1 MDSATGLGGV
11 LAVVGGWFVIGLLSL
26 VRPRSLRIVV
36 KLLFPLGA
44 LGGLVLGALGGWAL
58 ARPPADL
65 VLPLGLPGFPIHL
78 RLDPLSAFF
87 LLLLGLAAAGI
98 SIFSAGYFHEE
109 PDGPPPGLLSM
120 QYHTFLASMA
130 LVLLANDAYGFMVFW
145 EMMALSSYFLVT
157 TEHRLITSR
166 RAGFLYLLLTHI
178 GALSI
183 LLCFGVLQGGGWQF
197 TFAAMRATPI
207 SPLWASIAF
216 GLAVFG
222 FGAKAGLVPVHVWL
236 PEAHPAAPSP
246 VSALMS
252 GAMLKMAAYGM
263 LLVSLVLLPHVLWWW
278 GAMLIALGLFA
289 ALFGAVFAAVQTD
302 IKRLLAYSS
311 IENMGIIFAGIGL
324 TLLFH
329 SFHMPVLAALA
340 LTATLY
346 QCLNHAFF
354 KSLLFLVAGS
364 VLHATGERQLGRF
377 GGLVHK
383 MPWVAG
389 LGLVGALAAA
399 GLPPLNGFVSEWLL
413 LQSFLFTPRIPQS
426 FANMLVPTGAAVLVL
441 VAALAGY
448 VMVKLYGVIFLGQM
462 RQPQLAHAHDCS
474 RLERLGLLW
483 FAVGC
488 VLLGLLPSIIVR
500 WLAPVNRFALAS
512 ARGIHAASPWL
523 LAPISPQR
531 ASYNP
536 IILLLGALSIIVV
549 TMTVIALRRPH
560 RLRRMPVWN
569 CGNPPPSPR
578 MQDTAEGLGQP
589 IRHIFAPFFRIQR
602 HLPTPFDA
610 APHYEVTVEDRS
622 WYLLYAPLI
631 RVVRAAE
638 QVVGRLQNR
647 RISTYLLYSFL
658 TLIVLLVIFL

>member
-1 MDSATGLGGV
+1 MGV
-11 LAVVGGWFVIGLLSL
+11 LAVVGGWIAIGLLSL
-26 VRPRSLRIVV
+26 VRSHSIRVV
-36 KLLFPLGA
+36 RLLFSLGA
-44 LGGLVLGALGGWAL
+44 LAGLALGILGWQAL
-58 ARPPADL
+58 SLAPVDL
-65 VLPLGLPGFPIHL
+65 ILPLGLPGFPIHL

-87 LLLLGLAAAGI
+87 LLLLGFAAAGV
-98 SIFSAGYFHEE
+98 SLFSAGYFHEE
-109 PDGPPPGLLSM
+109 PGRTPGLLSL

-145 EMMALSSYFLVT
+145 ETMALSSYFLVT
-157 TEHRLITSR
+157 TEHHVASTR

-183 LLCFGVLQGGGWQF
+183 LLCFGILQGGGWQF
-197 TFAAMRATPI
+197 TFTAMRATPI
-207 SPLWASIAF
+207 SPVWASIAF
-216 GLAVFG
+216 GLAVLG

-252 GAMLKMAAYGM
+252 GAMLKMAAYGL

-278 GAMLIALGLFA
+278 GAMLIALGLFT

-311 IENMGIIFAGIGL
+311 VENMGIVFAGIGL

-346 QCLNHAFF
+346 QCLNHTFF

-364 VLHATGERQLGRF
+364 VLHATGERNLGKF
-377 GGLVHK
+377 GGLIHK
-383 MPWVAG
+383 MPWVAA
-389 LGLVGALAAA
+389 LGLIGALAAA

-426 FANMLVPTGAAVLVL
+426 FANMLVPTGAAMLAL

-462 RQPQLAHAHDCS
+462 RQPQLADAHDCN
-474 RLERLGLLW
+474 RLERFGLLW
-483 FAVGC
+483 FAIGC
-488 VLLGLLPSIIVR
+488 VLLGLLPSVVVR
-500 WLAPVNRFALAS
+500 ALAPVNRFALANVH
-512 ARGIHAASPWL
+512 GVHATSLWL
-523 LAPISPQR
+523 LSPISPHR
-531 ASYNP
+531 ASYDP
-536 IILLLGALSIIVV
+536 IILLLGIVS
-549 TMTVIALRRPH
+549 VIALTRAFVVLRRPY
-560 RLRRMPVWN
+560 RLRHAPVWN
-569 CGNPPPSPR
+569 CGNPPPGPR

-589 IRHIFAPFFRIQR
+589 IRHIFAPFFRIAR

-610 APHYEVTVEDRS
+610 VPRYEITVEDRS
-622 WYLLYAPLI
+622 WYILYAPII
-631 RVVRAAE
+631 RIVRWAE
-638 QVVGRLQNR
+638 HNVGRLQNR